1 MVREIDWA
9 RECSVFSMLWHYGS
23 KRWKLLASWR
33 DRWTH
38 MHMHTR
44 ALTHTH
50 TQAHRGKLTNTWL
63 WIKYLLYNSY
73 NPLGLNG
80 SESWMQ
86 IKRKRNSHREWDSLR
101 EDTLTLRERGGR
113 MSRQRVGREAH
124 TSCKLH
130 YIVFLGGIILL
141 LYCITV
147 LFVHNRTLVTRGIPW
162 CIYPL

>member
-1 MVREIDWA
+1 
-9 RECSVFSMLWHYGS
+9 MLCVLHAVTLRIKEMKVAGELERQMDS
-23 KRWKLLASWR
+23 HA
-33 DRWTH
+33 H
-38 MHMHTR
+38 AH
-44 ALTHTH
+44 ACTHTH
-50 TQAHRGKLTNTWL
+50 THTHRHTGA
-63 WIKYLLYNSY
+63 NSPTPDCESNISY
-73 NPLGLNG
+73 ITHTIHYPGLNR